1 MCASPGRDRDVDRQM
16 LSLKA
21 NAEFAHCTEFRNY
34 KSHSEK
40 VMKRQNARGEAG
52 REKRKTN
59 EDK

>member
-1 MCASPGRDRDVDRQM
+1 MCVPLLGGTGMWIMVK
-16 LSLKA
+16 KA

-52 REKRKTN
+52 REKRRTSN
-59 EDK
+59 C